1 MYHQLRLFLLSFANS
16 LDEFEISEKV
26 RNKKSVGNGNG

>member
-1 MYHQLRLFLLSFANS
+1 MYHQLRWFLLSFDKS

-26 RNKKSVGNGNG
+26 RGEKSVGNENS